1 MMNKAKQIREFK
13 QANPSVSPKGI
24 AEACNAT
31 VTYVYQVLHTLKPK
45 KVKAVKPVT
54 KPSLALAGQEL
65 LRKEI
70 RRLHD
75 EIERWKNA
83 ADFQE
88 ARANECLKHNREL
101 KLHHNGLE
109 YVISYLESRLG
120 ITEKPN
126 GASV

>member
-31 VTYVYQVLHTLKPK
+31 VTYVYQVLHKLKPK
-45 KVKAVKPVT
+45 KVKAVKPVVAPPT
-54 KPSLALAGQEL
+54 AGQEL

-70 RRLHD
+70 QRLNSEMDKWENISEAKERRISALH
-75 EIERWKNA
+75 E
-83 ADFQE
+83 
-88 ARANECLKHNREL
+88 EL
-101 KLHHNGLE
+101 RQAKLHHNGLE

>member
-1 MMNKAKQIREFK
+1 MVNKAKQIRGYKE
-13 QANPSVSPKGI
+13 ANPTHKPRDI
-24 AEACNAT
+24 AKACGAT
-31 VTYVYQVLHTLKPK
+31 LTYVYQVLHKMQKK
-45 KVKAVKPVT
+45 KVKPVAAQPT
-54 KPSLALAGQEL
+54 AGQETV
-65 LRKEI
+65 RKEI
-70 RRLHD
+70 IRLNN

-120 ITEKPN
+120 IKEQN
-126 GASV
+126 GTTV

>member
-1 MMNKAKQIREFK
+1 MINKAQQIRSYK
-13 QANPSVSPKGI
+13 QANPTHKPSDI
-24 AEACNAT
+24 AKACGAT
-31 VTYVYQVLHTLKPK
+31 ITYVYQVLHKLKPK
-45 KVKAVKPVT
+45 KVKAVKPVAT
-54 KPSLALAGQEL
+54 QPTAGQEL

-70 RRLHD
+70 QRLNN
-75 EIERWKNA
+75 ELERWKNA

>member
-1 MMNKAKQIREFK
+1 MTKAKQIREFK
-13 QANPSVSPKGI
+13 QANPTHKPSDI
-24 AEACNAT
+24 AKACGVKTA
-31 VTYVYQVLHTLKPK
+31 YVYQVLHADKHK
-45 KVKAVKPVT
+45 KVKTEKPIT
-54 KPSLALAGQEL
+54 KLTLATAGQEL

-70 RRLHD
+70 QRLHHGMD
-75 EIERWKNA
+75 TWERTNAIQERKIDSLIEQLR
-83 ADFQE
+83 E
-88 ARANECLKHNREL
+88 A

>member
-1 MMNKAKQIREFK
+1 MINKAQQIRSYK
-13 QANPSVSPKGI
+13 QANPTHKPSDI
-24 AEACNAT
+24 AKACGAT
-31 VTYVYQVLHTLKPK
+31 ITYVYQVLHKLKPK
-45 KVKAVKPVT
+45 KVKAVKPVAT
-54 KPSLALAGQEL
+54 QPTAGQEL

-70 RRLHD
+70 QRLNHQMDMWERTNEVQERRVSLLT
-75 EIERWKNA
+75 EQLR
-83 ADFQE
+83 E
-88 ARANECLKHNREL
+88 A

>member
-1 MMNKAKQIREFK
+1 MTKAKQIREFQK
-13 QANPSVSPKGI
+13 ANPTYTAQAI
-24 AEACNAT
+24 ADECG
-31 VTYVYQVLHTLKPK
+31 VKRTYVYQVLHKAKPK
-45 KVKAVKPVT
+45 KVKPVAAQPT
-54 KPSLALAGQEL
+54 AGQDV

-70 RRLHD
+70 NRLND
-75 EIERWKNA
+75 EIDKWKNA
-83 ADFQE
+83 AEFQE
-88 ARANECLKHNREL
+88 RRANECLKHNREL

>member
-1 MMNKAKQIREFK
+1 MINKAKQIREFK
-13 QANPSVSPKGI
+13 QANPSAPINKI
-24 AEACNAT
+24 ADACNAT
-31 VTYVYQVLHTLKPK
+31 VAYVYQVLHKMQK
-45 KVKAVKPVT
+45 KKAKPVAT
-54 KPSLALAGQEL
+54 QPTAGQETV
-65 LRKEI
+65 RKEI
-70 RRLHD
+70 IRLNN
-75 EIERWKNA
+75 EIEKWKNA
-83 ADFQE
+83 ANFQE

>member
-31 VTYVYQVLHTLKPK
+31 TTYVYQVLHKLKPK
-45 KVKAVKPVT
+45 KVKAVKPVVAPPT
-54 KPSLALAGQEL
+54 AGQEL

-70 RRLHD
+70 QRLNHGMDTWERTNAIQERKIDSLTEQLREARLH
-75 EIERWKNA
+75 
-83 ADFQE
+83 
-88 ARANECLKHNREL
+88 HG
-101 KLHHNGLE
+101 GLE

-126 GASV
+126 GAPV

>member
-1 MMNKAKQIREFK
+1 MNKAKQIREFK

-31 VTYVYQVLHTLKPK
+31 TTYVYQVLHKIKPK
-45 KVKAVKPVT
+45 KVKAIASPPT
-54 KPSLALAGQEL
+54 AGQDV

-70 RRLHD
+70 NRLNN
-75 EIERWKNA
+75 EIDKWKNA
-83 ADFQE
+83 AEFQE
-88 ARANECLKHNREL
+88 RRANECLKHNREL

-120 ITEKPN
+120 IKEQDGTT
-126 GASV
+126 V

>member
-1 MMNKAKQIREFK
+1 MTKAKQIREFK
-13 QANPSVSPKGI
+13 QANPTHKPSDI
-24 AEACNAT
+24 AKACGVKT
-31 VTYVYQVLHTLKPK
+31 TYVYQVLHADKHK
-45 KVKAVKPVT
+45 KVKAAKPIT
-54 KPSLALAGQEL
+54 KLTLATAGQEL

-70 RRLHD
+70 QRLHNEVD
-75 EIERWKNA
+75 KWRNLSDLQERRVIT
-83 ADFQE
+83 FMEQV
-88 ARANECLKHNREL
+88 REL